1 MKLTLKQKAF
11 ADYYIATGNATESA
25 ISAGYSPKTAYSI
38 GDENLKKPVIKKYID
53 ECIAQIDSERIADA
67 KEIMEFHTK
76 VLRGE
81 LEEDIVV
88 VEGVGDGCSE
98 ARLMTKP
105 ASLRDRQKSAE
116 HLAKILGIAA
126 ENINVT
132 IAPVI
137 KDDIPS

>member
-25 ISAGYSPKTAYSI
+25 ISAGYSPKTAAVI
-38 GDENLKKPVIKKYID
+38 AAENLTKPNIKAYID
-53 ECIAQIDSERIADA
+53 ERIAQIDSERIADA